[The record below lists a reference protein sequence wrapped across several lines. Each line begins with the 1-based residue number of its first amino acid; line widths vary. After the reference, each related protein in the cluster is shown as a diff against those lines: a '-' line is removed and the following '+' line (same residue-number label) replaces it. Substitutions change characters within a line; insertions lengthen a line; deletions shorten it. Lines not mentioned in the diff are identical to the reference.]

1 MRTQHV
7 ALKGTRE
14 GLVLYFDPRLD
25 FKDLVDEIKKYLTV
39 AAPFLHGAVVR
50 CYGEEEDYSAE
61 QRDILAAILE
71 QFGLQLAGWLTF
83 ADHSVAEKQLRPDAG
98 SKKEGHWEEGITEGN
113 CLIVE
118 RTMRSGK
125 SISFD
130 GHVVIMGDVN
140 PGAEIIAS
148 GNIIVLGALRGV
160 AHAGA
165 AGNRKALVTAY
176 YLNPTQLRIAEFVTR
191 APDEEVV
198 WRGPETAKISDNK
211 LVVERMI
218 MNVNRGKSPHNQ

>member
-14 GLVLYFDPRLD
+14 GLVLYFDPHLE
-25 FKDLVDEIKKYLTV
+25 FKDLVNEIEKYLTV
-39 AAPFLHGAVVR
+39 AAPFLNGAAVR

-61 QRDILAAILE
+61 QRDSLAAILE
-71 QFGLQLAGWLTF
+71 QFGLRLAGWLTV
-83 ADHSVAEKQLRPDAG
+83 ADKPVPEKQQRPDVG
-98 SKKEGHWEEGITEGN
+98 SKKERYWEEGMTEGN

-176 YLNPTQLRIAEFVTR
+176 YLNPTQLRIADLVTR

-211 LVVERMI
+211 LVVERMV
-218 MNVNRGKSPHNQ
+218 MNVKRGKSSHS